1 MNKKVKILIF
11 IAIIVVIAVGVVFA
25 KKYLNNN
32 SDVPVNGEEGV
43 KEEIKKEVK
52 KLKIVDETSK
62 SRPYAVMINNNHAAW
77 PQCGVQDAY
86 LVY

>member
-52 KLKIVDETSK
+52 KLKIVETRK
-62 SRPYAVMINNNHAAW
+62 LFGWKV
-77 PQCGVQDAY
+77 
-86 LVY
+86 L